1 MLKLAIPSVLGLGLL
16 VYLLKSYSKGD
27 VSRREFLI
35 SLFIS
40 IVLILAPAEYVIV
53 NLIAE
58 AFGFYYTFVFT
69 FFIATLFLLSI
80 QIYVIRR
87 INDVDKRTIRI
98 VQEISLMR
106 AELEERIRE
115 NDSPDDRS

>member
-16 VYLLKSYSKGD
+16 IYLLKSYSKGD
-27 VSRREFLI
+27 ISRKEFLI
-35 SLFIS
+35 SLIIS
-40 IVLILAPAEYVIV
+40 ITLIFAPVEYVIA

-58 AFGFYYTFVFT
+58 AFGFYYTFVFV
-69 FFIATLFLLSI
+69 FFASTLFLLSI

-87 INDVDKRTIRI
+87 INDVDKRITRI

-115 NDSPDDRS
+115 K